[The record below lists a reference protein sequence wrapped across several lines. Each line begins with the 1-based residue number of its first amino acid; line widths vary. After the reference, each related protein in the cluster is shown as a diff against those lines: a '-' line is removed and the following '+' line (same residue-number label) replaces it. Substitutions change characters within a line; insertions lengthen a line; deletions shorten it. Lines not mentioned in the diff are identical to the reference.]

1 MVGAKRVSGEVEVQ
15 GRAAINGGGI
25 GEYGTCPVLELGGI
39 AFLEVASLTA
49 EIDAK
54 PGNGV
59 TIRVVGRK
67 CTSDASIFTACSVI
81 MSTA

>member
-15 GRAAINGGGI
+15 GRAAINGG